1 MRQCTAT
8 AEVPVAELLTVVLA
22 GQHRVTGQ
30 DFDTYAPHAVRCELG
45 LWHGGEHAA
54 FVWEWEHEPRE
65 ALWARWTPDGTMRFE
80 SLTHCE
86 IEGGAGGDACWLYLD
101 HPRDHSWNV
110 SDPEV
115 EAFRRRVL
123 AENAGL
129 LGWLTRKRQ

>member
-8 AEVPVAELLTVVLA
+8 AEVPIAELTIAILA
-22 GQHRVTGQ
+22 GQGLVTGHQ
-30 DFDTYAPHAVRCELG
+30 LEEAPGAVRCELG
-45 LWHGGEHAA
+45 LWHGDEHAA
-54 FVWEWEHEPRE
+54 FAWDWEHKPEE
-65 ALWARWTPDGTMRFE
+65 ALWVRWAPDGGTMRFE

-86 IEGGAGGDACWLYLD
+86 IEGGADGDACWLYLD

-129 LGWLTRKRQ
+129 LAWLTRKRE